1 MAIYAVGDVQ
11 GCYAELQQ
19 LLEQVRLDP
28 APDKHN

>member
-19 LLEQVRLDP
+19 LLEQVRFDP
-28 APDKHN
+28 ALLC